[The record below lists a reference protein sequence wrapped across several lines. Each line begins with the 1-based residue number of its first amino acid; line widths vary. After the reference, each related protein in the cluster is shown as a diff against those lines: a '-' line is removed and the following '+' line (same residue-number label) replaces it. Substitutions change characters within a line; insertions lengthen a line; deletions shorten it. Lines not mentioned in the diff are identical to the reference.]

1 MPTAVSM
8 HTLIHMSIQESASAA
23 AFQQCM
29 APRPMPMDTADE
41 CGYIGSIS
49 ASPTACPLRGHFEYR
64 HAHTRAMGMSSAMPR
79 QSRYR
84 AGTVRGTRP
93 HTHMMRQAQELAD
106 KLSSE
111 RATLSDF
118 EGKWSRQLGELE
130 RKGAALETAHRRAA
144 QLEEE
149 LKAALLMPQSP

>member
-1 MPTAVSM
+1 
-8 HTLIHMSIQESASAA
+8 
-23 AFQQCM
+23 M
-29 APRPMPMDTADE
+29 APA
-41 CGYIGSIS
+41 
-49 ASPTACPLRGHFEYR
+49 
-64 HAHTRAMGMSSAMPR
+64 
-79 QSRYR
+79 
-84 AGTVRGTRP
+84 